1 MTSAAAVALERLH
14 RFNGWFAPRVEHG
27 QPRSDEVR
35 GVRVTGYLSDE
46 SGWGAAGRGYARALR
61 QLRVPMRI
69 HDVSALTTNRSE
81 DHSLVLRDTA
91 DNTDVNLVCVDAGQ
105 HFALLSEV
113 GESFFAGHYNIGAWA
128 WELPHFPESWYNRFA
143 YYDEIWVGTSFIA
156 AALSPVSPVPV
167 VRIPPVVSASHGS
180 RLRGRQRLNV
190 DSGTFVFAFMFD
202 VHSHLPR
209 KNPNAI
215 IAAFRRAFPQRK
227 DVRLVLKSVNGSADP
242 DGYREL
248 HERAAGAPI
257 DFYDDYWPAQE
268 VHDLIAACDAYVSLH
283 RSEGTGLTIAEAMAC
298 GKPVITTDWSGNT
311 DFADTSNSF
320 PVAYELTTVA
330 SNVGPYRAGE
340 TWAEP
345 DVEHAAWLMRQV
357 VDDSNLAARR
367 AHAARRR
374 MQRDFSE
381 EAVAALVRQRLD
393 AIRSRDRLAVLRRTM
408 SAFADGY
415 RDLVGVIRNI
425 TSEVVPPGEV
435 VAIVS
440 RGDPELL
447 KIDHA
452 QAWHFPE
459 ARPGVYAGCHPADS
473 NAAIAELEAVRA
485 RGAAFLLF
493 PGTSL
498 WWLEHYDGLRRHL
511 DERYRC
517 LVSDPR
523 CAIFDLRQ
531 QAARSA

>member
-1 MTSAAAVALERLH
+1 
-14 RFNGWFAPRVEHG
+14 
-27 QPRSDEVR
+27 
-35 GVRVTGYLSDE
+35 
-46 SGWGAAGRGYARALR
+46 
-61 QLRVPMRI
+61 
-69 HDVSALTTNRSE
+69 
-81 DHSLVLRDTA
+81 
-91 DNTDVNLVCVDAGQ
+91 
-105 HFALLSEV
+105 
-113 GESFFAGHYNIGAWA
+113 
-128 WELPHFPESWYNRFA
+128 
-143 YYDEIWVGTSFIA
+143 
-156 AALSPVSPVPV
+156 
-167 VRIPPVVSASHGS
+167 
-180 RLRGRQRLNV
+180 
-190 DSGTFVFAFMFD
+190 
-202 VHSHLPR
+202 
-209 KNPNAI
+209 
-215 IAAFRRAFPQRK
+215 
-227 DVRLVLKSVNGSADP
+227 
-242 DGYREL
+242 
-248 HERAAGAPI
+248 
-257 DFYDDYWPAQE
+257 
-268 VHDLIAACDAYVSLH
+268 
-283 RSEGTGLTIAEAMAC
+283 
-298 GKPVITTDWSGNT
+298 VITTDWSGNT

-374 MQRDFSE
+374 MRRDFSE

-517 LVSDPR
+517 LVSDAR